1 MIQDITHGFRSL
13 MRTPS
18 FLIAALLTLALGIG
32 STAAIF
38 SIAYAV
44 LLKPLP
50 YPGADRLFM
59 LASPAIS
66 GQSGVSNTSQTGEIF
81 YYLRD
86 RMRSLEN
93 IAAHGGA
100 GGWNL
105 VSGTHAEH
113 VTGMTVSRG
122 YFDVIGVRPAVGRG
136 FSVAEDQRN
145 GPRAVI
151 LSDGLSRRLFDGRVD
166 VLGQSIQLGGMPH
179 TVVGVMPA
187 SYWQISQTA
196 AVDLWTPLRTSPR
209 DNSWNYP
216 VIGRLR
222 ADTTEAELA
231 AEFDALRWN
240 LQRDVRDMAVERAG
254 VLQWISYQ
262 RALALAHKDQLVLL
276 SGAVGFLLLIACVN
290 VASLQVVRG
299 VSRRREMATRAA
311 LGGGRGRLIRQVLT
325 ESVML
330 ALGGAALGLL
340 VAQWGLDALVTQVP
354 AGILGSHVVELDSRV
369 VATVLALTVAAG
381 LLFGIVPALNVAQ
394 TDVRT
399 TLVEGGRH
407 SVGRH
412 TMRLR
417 RVFTAAQCALA
428 VVLLVSAGL
437 LIRSFM
443 NLSSAPLGFDPANV
457 VIGKMSLQ
465 GSATQV
471 QGGVGAMFQRTLAE
485 LRRVPGVA
493 AVAVANNI
501 PIERGLNLAIRPPAG
516 GVLDSVRVV
525 DLRWIS
531 PEFFDAFRIPVRDGR
546 KFSDSD
552 TASSAPV
559 AIVNEAF
566 AKSFFGRP
574 NVVGETI
581 RLMGND
587 PARQI
592 VGVIADVKARS
603 GAGWTRGLNALAAA
617 PPPTMYVPLAQ
628 LDDSSFTGSGFPINW
643 IVRASSSTAN
653 VTPAVRQIIQ
663 GSVPLLPLLRVE
675 PMDEVVARDLEMQR
689 FLMMLVGAFAFAAI
703 GLAVIGM
710 YGLTAYAVSQRSQE
724 VGIRM
729 ALGATAQR
737 VLRGFLAEGVA
748 VALIGLAIGLV
759 AAAFATRILSAM
771 IFDVAP
777 QDPMTLVVVSVVLV
791 AMAIVAT
798 LIPSMQAART
808 NPARVMR
815 AE

>member
-1 MIQDITHGFRSL
+1 MFQDIRHGLRSL

-18 FLIAALLTLALGIG
+18 FVVAALLTLALGIG

-50 YPGADRLFM
+50 YPDADRLFV
-59 LASPAIS
+59 LASPGPSTQPTLI
-66 GQSGVSNTSQTGEIF
+66 NTSQTGEIF
-81 YYLRD
+81 HYLRD
-86 RMRSLEN
+86 RIRSLEN

-105 VSGTHAEH
+105 ISGTHAEH

-122 YFDVIGVRPAVGRG
+122 YFDVIGVRPAFGRG
-136 FSVAEDQRN
+136 FSVAEDQPG

-151 LSDGLSRRLFDGRVD
+151 LSDQLSRRLFDGRVD
-166 VLGQSIQLGGMPH
+166 VLGKSIQLGGVPH
-179 TVVGVMPA
+179 AVVGVMPA
-187 SYWQISQTA
+187 SYWQASQTA
-196 AVDLWTPLRTSPR
+196 TVDLWTPLRASPSG
-209 DNSWNYP
+209 NSWNYP

-222 ADTTEAELA
+222 AGVSEVQLA
-231 AEFDALRWN
+231 AELDAMRWN
-240 LQRDVRDMAVERAG
+240 LQRDVRDLSAERAG
-254 VLQWISYQ
+254 VLQWMSYQ
-262 RALALAHKDQLVLL
+262 KSLALVHRDQLVLL
-276 SGAVGFLLLIACVN
+276 SGAVGALLLIACVN
-290 VASLQVVRG
+290 VASLQIVRG

-325 ESVML
+325 ESLLL

-340 VAQWGLDALVTQVP
+340 VAVWGLDVLVSHVP
-354 AGILGSHVVELDSRV
+354 AGILGSHVVEFDGRV
-369 VATVLALTVAAG
+369 VATVLGLTVAAG
-381 LLFGIVPALNVAQ
+381 LLFGIAPALNVAHI
-394 TDVRT
+394 DVRT

-417 RVFTAAQCALA
+417 RVFTGAQSALA

-437 LIRSFM
+437 LIRSFV
-443 NLSSAPLGFDPANV
+443 NCTSAPLGFDPANV
-457 VIGKMSLQ
+457 VIGKMSMQ
-465 GSATQV
+465 GSSMQV
-471 QGGVGAMFQRTLAE
+471 QGGVGAMFQRTLLE

-493 AVAVANNI
+493 AVAVANSI
-501 PIERGLNLAIRPPAG
+501 PVERGLNLALRPPTG
-516 GVLDSVRVV
+516 GVLNGVRSV
-525 DLRWIS
+525 DWRWIS
-531 PEFFDAFRIPVRDGR
+531 PDYFAAFRISLRDGR
-546 KFSDSD
+546 TFDD
-552 TASSAPV
+552 RDHASSAPV

-566 AKSFFGRP
+566 AKLFFGRP
-574 NVVGETI
+574 NVVGESI

-587 PARQI
+587 PGRQI
-592 VGVIADVKARS
+592 VGVVTDVKARS
-603 GAGWTRGLNALAAA
+603 GAGWTRGLNALAAPA
-617 PPPTMYVPLAQ
+617 PPAMYVPVAQ
-628 LDDSSFTGSGFPINW
+628 LQDASLTGGFPISW
-643 IVRASSSTAN
+643 IVRTSSPSAN
-653 VTPAVRQIIQ
+653 VVPAVRQIVQ
-663 GSVPLLPLLRVE
+663 GSAPLLPLLRIE

-689 FLMMLVGAFAFAAI
+689 FLMFLVGAFASVAM
-703 GLAVIGM
+703 GLALIGM

-737 VLRGFLAEGVA
+737 VVRGFLAEGVS
-748 VALIGLAIGLV
+748 VALFGLAIGLV
-759 AAAFATRILSAM
+759 GAAFATRILTLM

-777 QDPMTLVVVSVVLV
+777 QDPVTLVVVSVVLV
-791 AMAIVAT
+791 TMSIIAT
-798 LIPSMQAART
+798 LIPSLQAART